1 MPKAFAALKPNGE
14 FVRIR
19 VVFDP
24 GSEHYFIAYQLSKKP
39 RLYMPFGGGWHAYE
53 RKEVAEMALV
63 TMAEKRGFPAWGAHR
78 ARLLKE
84 QKKEQKKERTA
95 SAATD
100 TALTASRD

>member
-39 RLYMPFGGGWHAYE
+39 RLYMPFGGAGTLMSG
-53 RKEVAEMALV
+53 RKWRKWL
-63 TMAEKRGFPAWGAHR
+63 
-78 ARLLKE
+78 
-84 QKKEQKKERTA
+84 
-95 SAATD
+95 S
-100 TALTASRD
+100 